1 MLFIELDWKVFV
13 FSLNQ
18 SNLLVNQSKK
28 DES

>member
-1 MLFIELDWKVFV
+1 MLFIVLDWKVYV